1 MPAPRVRPFVC
12 ATCRRSSAE
21 AAPFWESAFH
31 YPDPVTGAALRL
43 YLCRGCLQ
51 NVFFSPDSPFA
62 AIVLAAQSAQTDAES
77 ERDLADAAAAE
88 LREALEAANQ
98 RLAQLEG
105 SGEGEARRM
114 LSQVFEAQDELAAHL
129 VSALEERWGT
139 PPASWR
145 DRAQGVR

>member
-12 ATCRRSSAE
+12 ATCRRQSAE

-98 RLAQLEG
+98 RIAQLEG
-105 SGEGEARRM
+105 NAHTVDLNPDG
-114 LSQVFEAQDELAAHL
+114 LAERVAA
-129 VSALEERWGT
+129 ALEERWGT